1 MARPRT
7 DGAPRDESRRLD
19 LAARAAWLAYIH
31 GQTQDEIAASLG
43 LSRQSVQRLVALA
56 VHERLIKFRLDH
68 PLVPCLAL
76 ADGLKARFGLA
87 GAEVAPAGGGENP
100 VAGVAVVGAAL
111 VERRLE
117 SRQPLVVGVGTGR
130 TLRRTVAEIGAL
142 ERPQHK
148 LVSIVSNMTRDGR
161 VSRFEVAMRLA
172 DRIGAACYQMQAPA
186 IAATGADCERM
197 RAQPANRAVCDLAG
211 RADALYVGI
220 GHVGPGA
227 PLHVDDFID
236 AGELDRLVADG
247 AVGEIAA
254 WPFDREGRI
263 LTSAFVAR
271 LPGVRP
277 DALPGVPVVGIA
289 AGPAKVAAIRAALK
303 GGLLS
308 VLVTDEP
315 TATALLRD

>member
-1 MARPRT
+1 MARPRN
-7 DGAPRDESRRLD
+7 DEAPRDEARRLD
-19 LAARAAWLAYIH
+19 LAARAAWLSYIH
-31 GQTQDEIAASLG
+31 GQTQDEIAAALG

-56 VHERLIKFRLDH
+56 VQERLIKFRLDH
-68 PLVPCLAL
+68 PLVPCLEL
-76 ADGLKARFGLA
+76 ADRLRARFGLE
-87 GAEVAPAGGGENP
+87 GAEVAPAGGGGDP
-100 VAGVAVVGAAL
+100 IAGVAVVGATL
-111 VERRLE
+111 VERQLE
-117 SRQPLVVGVGTGR
+117 SRQPLIVGVGTGR
-130 TLRRTVAEIGAL
+130 TLRRTVGEIGAL
-142 ERPQHK
+142 DRPQHK

-186 IAATGADCERM
+186 IAATAEDCERM
-197 RAQPANRAVCDLAG
+197 QAQPANRAVGLLAG

-220 GHVGPGA
+220 GHIGPGA

-236 AGELDRLVADG
+236 AGELGRLVADG

-254 WPFDREGRI
+254 WPFNQEGRI
-263 LTSAFVAR
+263 LSTDFVAR

-289 AGPAKVAAIRAALK
+289 AGSAKVGAIRAALK

-308 VLVTDEP
+308 ALVTDEP
-315 TATALLRD
+315 TAEALLRD